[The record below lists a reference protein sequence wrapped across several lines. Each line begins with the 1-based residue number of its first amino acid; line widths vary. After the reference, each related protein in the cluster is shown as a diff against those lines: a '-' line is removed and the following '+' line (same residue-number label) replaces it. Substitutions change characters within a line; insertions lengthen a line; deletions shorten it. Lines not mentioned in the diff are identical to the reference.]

1 MINVILLMFLLMCM
15 TINNLESK
23 IILNLI
29 LIRAQSTGGLT
40 VERTDIKRRK
50 QAGGGTCVYRDCLL
64 LSIQ

>member
-1 MINVILLMFLLMCM
+1 M
-15 TINNLESK
+15 TNITAENNKK
-23 IILNLI
+23 II